1 MLERISESIG
11 MPAVNPERLKKQ
23 VDDLLDLLEDPT
35 TFLRQCLD
43 LLDFYSDRTRRP
55 TKASSADTMYWDF
68 NAPRPVMRVL
78 INGVVSRAKE
88 QPAALMP
95 IATVLWDAGFRET
108 RLLACTILGCQRRSE
123 VAQWIEK
130 WISDCVDGA
139 AIAELASL
147 GLTGWR
153 KADFKSF
160 IAKMEVWLNGSLQRL
175 RLFTLRALQTAVE
188 DADFD
193 DLPTIFRILSGA
205 SKSVRGESR
214 QALYTLVRTLAKRS
228 PPEATRFLLDE
239 LAGEVPGS
247 RRMIR
252 SLLENFPI
260 RQRDLLE
267 RALSA

>member
-1 MLERISESIG
+1 

-35 TFLRQCLD
+35 AFLRQCLD

-55 TKASSADTMYWDF
+55 NMSSTADTMDWDF
-68 NAPRPVMRVL
+68 NTPRPVMRVL
-78 INGVVSRAKE
+78 INGIVSRAAK
-88 QPAALMP
+88 QPATLMP
-95 IATVLWDAGFRET
+95 VATVLWNAGFRET
-108 RLLACTILGCQRRSE
+108 RLLACTILGCQRRSD
-123 VAQWIEK
+123 VGQWIEK
-130 WISDCVDGA
+130 WISDCVDSA
-139 AIAELASL
+139 AIDQLARL
-147 GLTGWR
+147 GVTGWR
-153 KADFKSF
+153 EAYFKSYT
-160 IAKMEVWLNGSLQRL
+160 AKMEKWLKGSLRRL
-175 RLFTLRALQTAVE
+175 RLFALIALQSAVE
-188 DADFD
+188 DVDFN

-214 QALYTLVRTLAKRS
+214 QALYKLVRTLAKRS

-239 LAGEVPGS
+239 LEGEIPGS

-252 SLLENFPI
+252 SLLESFPA

>member
-1 MLERISESIG
+1 
-11 MPAVNPERLKKQ
+11 MPAVTPERLKKQ

-55 TKASSADTMYWDF
+55 TKLSSAGTKYWDF
-68 NAPRPVMRVL
+68 NTPRPVLRML
-78 INGVVSRAKE
+78 INGIVSRAKK
-88 QPAALMP
+88 QPATLMP
-95 IATVLWDAGFRET
+95 IATVLWNAGFRET

-160 IAKMEVWLNGSLQRL
+160 IAKMEVWLNGPLRRL
-175 RLFTLRALQTAVE
+175 LWLALIALQTAVE

-193 DLPTIFRILSGA
+193 DFPTIFRILSGV
-205 SKSVRGESR
+205 SQSVRGESR
-214 QALYTLVRTLAKRS
+214 QALHTLVQTLAKRS

-252 SLLENFPI
+252 SLLEDFPA